1 MRFTTTIVLT
11 IVAASTSVLARY
23 HDHRGIFARNA
34 EPYTFEEL
42 DLYARDLYEGD
53 LLERD
58 FYEQDL
64 YERDFYERDLVP
76 KGIYARD
83 ASPEEIHAVFRRN
96 TVAQLAAEMQT
107 KQGEINVAHHHMLQG
122 ANNAV
127 ITQAQAD
134 FRRLTAELKAI
145 QVRYNAAV
153 AAESHRVGLSTHNNN
168 GGRAGSRHA

>member
-83 ASPEEIHAVFRRN
+83 ASPEEMYVPK
-96 TVAQLAAEMQT
+96 AQ
-107 KQGEINVAHHHMLQG
+107 
-122 ANNAV
+122 
-127 ITQAQAD
+127 
-134 FRRLTAELKAI
+134 
-145 QVRYNAAV
+145 
-153 AAESHRVGLSTHNNN
+153 SS
-168 GGRAGSRHA
+168 